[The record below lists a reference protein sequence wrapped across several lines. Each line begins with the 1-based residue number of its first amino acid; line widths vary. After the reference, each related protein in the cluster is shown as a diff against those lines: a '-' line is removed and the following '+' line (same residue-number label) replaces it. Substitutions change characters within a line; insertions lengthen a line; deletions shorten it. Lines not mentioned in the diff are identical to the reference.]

1 MSFCQWTVWIQPE
14 GAAAF
19 RVSVFSRQ
27 EAALSAAE
35 NIARGIDPSS
45 SVVVVEECEI
55 KVIRGSY
62 L

>member
-27 EAALSAAE
+27 EAALHAAE
-35 NIARGIDPSS
+35 NIARGISPSS
-45 SVVVVEECEI
+45 HVVVVQESEI
-55 KVIRGSY
+55 KVIKGSY
-62 L
+62 I